1 LNASPKKAAP
11 LVAKRWRKKFQLEPM
26 MLPTASIANFIQSGL
41 CSWKVREKKKY
52 IENQECNCGFYVDE
66 AERSKQ
72 TQRNHF

>member
-1 LNASPKKAAP
+1 
-11 LVAKRWRKKFQLEPM
+11 M

>member
-1 LNASPKKAAP
+1 M
-11 LVAKRWRKKFQLEPM
+11 QLE
-26 MLPTASIANFIQSGL
+26 SEG
-41 CSWKVREKKKY
+41 EKKY